1 MTPDRELLRA
11 PVQAGLSVR
20 TSDWLGA
27 QWLLLVKVATST
39 ILLAWIVSR
48 ASFSEILAAF
58 SSASIP
64 LLLAAYALTV
74 VGTMLTVSRWRL
86 LLRAQGAPL
95 PFLRLL
101 HSYLVAMFFNN
112 FLPSTVGGDA
122 SRAYDCYRM
131 TGGNRRAMSSVV
143 LDRLLGLLA
152 LLVFALGSLHFA
164 KAVSDQVPVLA
175 LWLSLAVIGLGG
187 IVGAIFFGLP
197 SRGTASAMALIP
209 RQLHRVIAA
218 IVGAFE
224 LYRGQWQTLPSPSP
238 FRCCSNSTSSFT
250 LS

>member
-1 MTPDRELLRA
+1 MTPDRELVRT
-11 PVQAGLSVR
+11 PVHAGLSVR

-64 LLLAAYALTV
+64 LLLAAYALSV

-122 SRAYDCYRM
+122 SRAYDCYRL

-187 IVGAIFFGLP
+187 VVGAIFFGLP